1 MRRHACSQSTLL
13 KASEVDAPLEKLPPA
28 VVTTGT
34 PSADRAPNLECARS
48 SSAALAL
55 FPALSPALPQILALP
70 DANQVQSNGI
80 GGPNRNRE
88 QPSKPSALG

>member
-1 MRRHACSQSTLL
+1 MRPWKSFRPRL
-13 KASEVDAPLEKLPPA
+13 
-28 VVTTGT
+28 VTTGR